1 MVREMYAKHV
11 CVCKPWPSQTALF
24 FPFMAD
30 KDDSDEEAMEEVWEI
45 LWYQAVLGKRI
56 ENMFQTHFP
65 NPSMH
70 TALTLTLGS
79 QIADK

>member
-1 MVREMYAKHV
+1 MCAKHV
-11 CVCKPWPSQTALF
+11 CVQPLASCPTALF
-24 FPFMAD
+24 SPSMAD
-30 KDDSDEEAMEEVWEI
+30 KGDPDEEAMEEVWEI